1 MPRQHSW
8 FTSKV
13 FAFWTLVLFEVIW
26 VQSSLTYCVWC
37 LFHSTFTAFTHTHS
51 NHFDSFLFLTSAGLR
66 WACSFL
72 SSSSSLCLRV
82 VISGKSGCSP
92 DPSGQ
97 TLNLLSD
104 ITIVEPAMFHW
115 QVGFSFLSLSFFVL
129 TFFCSFFTFFLP
141 YLFFLPFFLFLLFLS
156 VAHMFVWPTSRFLER
171 IENILLG
178 LFAWCKS
185 NLVFLEIHASA
196 LCVNHIESFTT
207 KF

>member
-1 MPRQHSW
+1 MVHKQG
-8 FTSKV
+8 
-13 FAFWTLVLFEVIW
+13 FWLLNLSVVPSHMSPEF
-26 VQSSLTYCVWC
+26 TYCVWC

-104 ITIVEPAMFHW
+104 ITIVEPATFHW
-115 QVGFSFLSLSFFVL
+115 QVGISFLSFPFFVL
-129 TFFCSFFTFFLP
+129 TFFCSFFTFFP
-141 YLFFLPFFLFLLFLS
+141 SFFILSSFLS
-156 VAHMFVWPTSRFLER
+156 FSSLSFSCAHVCLTDLSVFRKNWKHVARTFR
-171 IENILLG
+171 
-178 LFAWCKS
+178 
-185 NLVFLEIHASA
+185 LV
-196 LCVNHIESFTT
+196 
-207 KF
+207 